1 MDVSVRGLTLR
12 CQRFGTE
19 GGPRWVA
26 FHGWMDNSASILA
39 LARQFPEYDWL
50 LVDQAGHGQSDH
62 RNSGS
67 YHYIDYVADAVALLD
82 VLGWESCCLLGHSM
96 GAGVALMAASTVPER
111 VLAVVVIEGLGPLTT
126 EAADSPATLRQ
137 ASLEKAPSLPNRI
150 YPNVDEAVE
159 RRARLVPEIPTDAT
173 RELVLRGLSQV
184 DGGWVFSHDPR
195 LRMTSTLRL
204 TESHVS
210 AFLMRIDVPVCL
222 VVAADGLRYDAAL
235 AERRM
240 SEIKDLHVVELPGG
254 HHVHM
259 QSPVEVASAIYDWM
273 KTKVLLIER

>member
-1 MDVSVRGLTLR
+1 MDVVVRGLTLR

-26 FHGWMDNSASILA
+26 FHGWMDNSSSMIA
-39 LARQFPEYDWL
+39 LARQFPEFDWL

-62 RNSGS
+62 RDGS

-82 VLGWESCCLLGHSM
+82 TLGWESCHLVGHSM
-96 GAGVALMAASTVPER
+96 GAGVALMAAATLPER
-111 VLAVVVIEGLGPLTT
+111 VRAVVVIEGLGPMTT
-126 EAADSPATLRQ
+126 EPLDAPATLRK
-137 ASLEKAPSLPNRI
+137 ASLEKSPSLATI
-150 YPNVDEAVE
+150 YETVEEAVE

-173 RELVLRGLSQV
+173 RELVLRGLREV

-204 TESHVS
+204 TEAQVS
-210 AFLMRIDVPVCL
+210 AFLAQISVPVCL
-222 VVAADGLRYDAAL
+222 VVAADGLRYDAAI
-235 AERRM
+235 AERRI
-240 SEIKDLHVVELPGG
+240 SEIQDIHVAELPGG

-259 QSPVEVASAIYDWM
+259 QTPLDVASVIYEWM
-273 KTKVLLIER
+273 ATKELLISM

>member
-1 MDVSVRGLTLR
+1 MEVSVRGLTLR

-26 FHGWMDNSASILA
+26 FHGWMDNSASMMA
-39 LARQFPEYDWL
+39 LACQFPEYDWL

-62 RNSGS
+62 RNSG
-67 YHYIDYVADAVALLD
+67 YHYVDYVADAVALLD
-82 VLGWESCCLLGHSM
+82 ELGWESCCLVGHSM
-96 GAGVALMAASTVPER
+96 GAGVALMAAATVPER

-126 EAADSPATLRQ
+126 EALDSPATLRK
-137 ASLEKAPSLPNRI
+137 ASLEKSPSLPIRI
-150 YPNVDEAVE
+150 YPNVEEAVE
-159 RRARLVPEIPTDAT
+159 RRARLVPEIPTAAT
-173 RELVLRGLSQV
+173 RDLVLRGLSAV
-184 DGGWVFSHDPR
+184 EGGWFFSHDPR

-204 TESHVS
+204 TEAHVS
-210 AFLMRIDVPVCL
+210 AFLTQIAVPVCL

-240 SEIKDLHVVELPGG
+240 SEIQDLHVVELPGG

-259 QSPVEVASAIYDWM
+259 QAPVEVASAIYSWM
-273 KTKVLLIER
+273 KTKALLIEP